1 MREIGFHGENTEVKV
16 KFIIHCG
23 VSFRIITFFHNLP
36 HFFRDNIH
44 NDNRHQ
50 PYCALTSPFCQVLF
64 SEFNQGK
71 NQNGRLVST
80 SKALQLRAI
89 QIYRRFCQILI
100 ILIAALFSF
109 QIKYSSPL
117 KNTFCINFDNLT
129 SGVWLKIS
137 I

>member
-16 KFIIHCG
+16 KLITHCG
-23 VSFRIITFFHNLP
+23 VNFRIITFFHNLP
-36 HFFRDNIH
+36 HFFRDNIL

-50 PYCALTSPFCQVLF
+50 PYCALTSPFVKYYSQ
-64 SEFNQGK
+64 SSTKGK

-100 ILIAALFSF
+100 ILIAALLSV
-109 QIKYSSPL
+109 QIKHPSPL
-117 KNTFCINFDNLT
+117 KNTFCINFNKKT

>member
-36 HFFRDNIH
+36 HFFRDNIL

-71 NQNGRLVST
+71 KSKRKT
-80 SKALQLRAI
+80 SLNVKGLAI
-89 QIYRRFCQILI
+89 TCNSDIQTFLLDTCYTHRCFVFISNKTPFTV
-100 ILIAALFSF
+100 
-109 QIKYSSPL
+109 